1 MGLNA
6 YIQRQEGR
14 EAGTIDTSRFDTS
27 LDTRSR
33 VAALLDAPTHVLPP
47 LESLAP
53 AFLELL
59 ICEADDSME
68 S

>member
-1 MGLNA
+1 VLGLSA
-6 YIQRQEGR
+6 YMQRQEGQVSKPV
-14 EAGTIDTSRFDTS
+14 DVSRFNTNI
-27 LDTRSR
+27 DTRSR

-59 ICEADDSME
+59 ICDADNTAL
-68 S
+68 